1 MKIKEEFYVLIK
13 LRVKDKGCMKTGNTK
28 ETLFYR
34 RKDEEDTFVN
44 DIKEATRCTT
54 KETAFFMLRDYE
66 EEHGYEPSG
75 LVPLLVT
82 SEWTY

>member
-13 LRVKDKGCMKTGNTK
+13 LRVKDKGHIRTGDTK
-28 ETLFYR
+28 ETLFYCK
-34 RKDEEDTFVN
+34 KDGEDFFVDN
-44 DIKEATRCTT
+44 IKEATRCND
-54 KETAFFMLRDYE
+54 KYTAFLILRDYE
-66 EEHGYEPSG
+66 EKHGCEPSG

>member
-13 LRVKDKGCMKTGNTK
+13 LRTENKNCWKTGDTK

-34 RKDEEDTFVN
+34 SKDGENTFVDN
-44 DIKEATRCTT
+44 IKEATRCEN
-54 KETAFFMLRDYE
+54 KETAFIVLRNYE

-75 LVPLLVT
+75 MVPLLVT